1 MIQELAWLAKLQ
13 WLHAGRGSYSKAYMM
28 HRVQSCRLIG
38 WLGCGVVM
46 GERQGSL
53 GEERVHRQQQY
64 LMPACRHARK
74 GETAKLS

>member
-46 GERQGSL
+46 GERQG
-53 GEERVHRQQQY
+53 
-64 LMPACRHARK
+64 
-74 GETAKLS
+74 T